1 MVEVSE
7 FISTDNTELFER
19 IEPLNSSG
27 STSQSFLVSRK
38 GEQFFMKQLRPEHID
53 NPRYNLILKKEYE
66 IGHRIEHPNIVSYK
80 EMGVNGDGPY
90 ILMEYVTGE
99 TLAEKL
105 ESEPSYFR
113 NDANLSK
120 FFNQLLDALE
130 CMHRHNI
137 VHCDLKPENIMLTR
151 INNDVKIIDL
161 GFCDTD
167 NYTFTAGMT
176 KAFSAPEQ
184 LAGKREELDA
194 RTDIYTIG
202 RLMEYIETKRGKRL
216 PLSYRQAMKRSLK
229 EDKEKRYDSAKA
241 MAKAINKSYKK
252 LWIALSCITVFVAAS
267 IGWQMF
273 KNSENYKYLMLYLE
287 KDATK
292 EGVHY
297 KIISEEDAS
306 CMAIGRERHL
316 KKDTKTGE
324 TSIYIKE
331 EIQIDGKA
339 YSVTEIADSA
349 FINYRDFVSVNL
361 PNSLRRIGEKAFEGS
376 KGLVSVNIP
385 EGITE
390 TEAKCFYKSGI
401 RSVKLPTTLKTIKDA
416 SFAICRNLKS
426 VDIPEGVETLGLD
439 AFGECLRLQSV
450 ILPSTLRTISRGVF
464 WKCKSLKEITIP
476 ASVETIGEYAFFH
489 CDSLKHVYNYSTEP
503 QPLSVIFNRKDITIH
518 VPAASVE
525 KYRKAQHWR
534 DMNIVAMRDEE
545 IMDER

>member
-1 MVEVSE
+1 
-7 FISTDNTELFER
+7 
-19 IEPLNSSG
+19 
-27 STSQSFLVSRK
+27 
-38 GEQFFMKQLRPEHID
+38 
-53 NPRYNLILKKEYE
+53 
-66 IGHRIEHPNIVSYK
+66 
-80 EMGVNGDGPY
+80 
-90 ILMEYVTGE
+90 
-99 TLAEKL
+99 
-105 ESEPSYFR
+105 
-113 NDANLSK
+113 
-120 FFNQLLDALE
+120 
-130 CMHRHNI
+130 
-137 VHCDLKPENIMLTR
+137 LTR

-194 RTDIYTIG
+194 RTDIYTVG

-216 PLSYRQAMKRSLK
+216 PLPYRQAMKRSL
-229 EDKEKRYDSAKA
+229 ETDKTKRFDSAKA

-273 KNSENYKYLMLYLE
+273 KNSESHKYLMLYLE
-287 KDATK
+287 KDATI

-324 TSIYIKE
+324 TNIYIKE
-331 EIQIDGKA
+331 EIQIDGKT

-464 WKCKSLKEITIP
+464 WKCKSLKKITIP

>member
-1 MVEVSE
+1 MKVSS
-7 FISTDNTELFER
+7 FISEESYDLFEK
-19 IEPLNSSG
+19 IEPLKSSG

-66 IGHRIEHPNIVSYK
+66 IGHCIDHPNIVRYK
-80 EMGVNGDGPY
+80 ELGLNGDGPY

-105 ESEPSYFR
+105 ENEPSYFR
-113 NDANLSK
+113 NDDNLSK

-137 VHCDLKPENIMLTR
+137 VYCDLKPENVMLTR

-167 NYTFTAGMT
+167 DYTFTAGMT

-184 LAGKREELDA
+184 LARKRKELDA
-194 RTDIYTIG
+194 RTDIYTVG
-202 RLMEYIETKRGKRL
+202 KLMEYIEQKSGRRL
-216 PLSYRQAMKRSLK
+216 PLSYRLAMKRSLK
-229 EDKEKRYDSAKA
+229 EDKAKRFDSAKA

-252 LWIALSCITVFVAAS
+252 LWIALSCIAVLVAAS

-287 KDATK
+287 KDATI

-297 KIISEEDAS
+297 KVISEEDAS
-306 CMAIGRERHL
+306 CMAIGRERHV
-316 KKDTKTGE
+316 KKDTRSGE
-324 TSIYIKE
+324 TNIYIKE

-349 FINYRDFVSVNL
+349 FNKYDDFVSVNL
-361 PNSLRRIGEKAFEGS
+361 PNSLRRIGKSAFEAS
-376 KGLVSVNIP
+376 QGLVSVNIP

-390 TEAKCFYKSGI
+390 TEAKCFYRSGI
-401 RSVKLPTTLKTIKDA
+401 RSVKLPTTLKTIKHA
-416 SFAICRNLKS
+416 SFAICKSLKS

-439 AFGECLRLQSV
+439 AFAECLELQSV

-534 DMNIVAMRDEE
+534 DMNIVAMN
-545 IMDER
+545 DER